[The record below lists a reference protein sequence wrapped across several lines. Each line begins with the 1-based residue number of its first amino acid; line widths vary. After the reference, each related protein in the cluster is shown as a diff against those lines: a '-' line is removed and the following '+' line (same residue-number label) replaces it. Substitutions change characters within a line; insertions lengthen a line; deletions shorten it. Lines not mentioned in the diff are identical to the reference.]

1 MKKIFSLKLTG
12 LAILMAGLVGCNSLL
27 EDVEPAT
34 SVSFEVALS
43 SPDAVRG
50 ARASMYSAMRGSFSY
65 TTQYMIGPSSFSDEM
80 YIRPGASRFNNLN
93 FAVGT
98 SGEVH
103 LTSFGDSYNVI
114 RNANMIIGAVSEGV
128 LPAAE
133 LNRYRG
139 EALAFRAFVYHNLA
153 RTYGYEPGRF
163 GQGAEAN
170 WDLAVT
176 LRLVPT
182 LSLNDAEN
190 LPRNTVTE
198 VYTQI
203 LADLAEAKTLLAGQ
217 TNNQFIT
224 EAFVDAMIARVNLY
238 AGNWAAAATA
248 AQAAITNSGRSLVST
263 AAAHRTMF
271 YARNPEA
278 LFELQVNPNTEAIA
292 GSNINNGP
300 AAYSSQQWFSQ
311 MPTNFVI
318 GLYDAADFRLLN
330 WYAPCGT
337 HAVGTTI
344 GTIPNNCNAVNT
356 GGLALTKWNGW
367 RTNLADD
374 IPYFRL
380 GELYLIL
387 AEAQAKAANDPN
399 AGVGALQTLRTARNA
414 GAVPAGATASLAAFE
429 DEILLERVREL
440 TGEGHRFYDL
450 KRLGRDILDRNGD
463 PKMRFDSFRIL
474 APFGTGLQN
483 INSLL
488 VENPGYPVAVAN

>member
-12 LAILMAGLVGCNSLL
+12 LAILMAGLVGCNSIL
-27 EDVEPAT
+27 EDVEPPT
-34 SVSFEVALS
+34 SVSFEVALN

-50 ARASMYSAMRGSFSY
+50 ARASMYSAIRASFDY
-65 TTQYMIGPSSFSDEM
+65 TTQYLIGPSSFSDELS
-80 YIRPGASRFNNLN
+80 IRSGGSRFNNLN

-103 LTSFGDSYNVI
+103 LTSFGSSYNII
-114 RNANMIIGAVSEGV
+114 RNANMIIGAVSDGV

-139 EALAFRAFVYHNLA
+139 EAFAIRAFIYHNLA

-163 GQGAEAN
+163 GQGPEAN
-170 WDLAVT
+170 WNLAVT
-176 LRLVPT
+176 LRTVPT
-182 LSLNDAEN
+182 LSLNDAQN

-224 EAFVDAMIARVNLY
+224 EAFVDAMTARVNLY
-238 AGNWAAAATA
+238 AGNWAAASTA
-248 AQAAITNSGRSLVST
+248 AQAAITGSGRSLVAT
-263 AAAHRTMF
+263 QAATNTMF
-271 YARNPEA
+271 RARNPES

-292 GSNINNGP
+292 GSNINNGM
-300 AAYSSQQWFSQ
+300 AAYTSNQWVDQ
-311 MPTNFVI
+311 LPTNFVI
-318 GLYDAADFRLLN
+318 GLYDAADFRLTG
-330 WYAPCGT
+330 WYSPCSV
-337 HAVGTTI
+337 AQTI
-344 GTIPNNCNAVNT
+344 GTPATNCNTVNT

-380 GELYLIL
+380 GEVYLIW
-387 AEAQAKAANDPN
+387 AEAAAKAANDPN
-399 AGVGALQTLRTARNA
+399 AGVAPLQALRTARNA
-414 GAVPAGATASLAAFE
+414 GAVPAGATASITAFE

-440 TGEGHRFYDL
+440 VGEGHRFYDL
-450 KRLGRDILDRNGD
+450 KRLGRDILLPNGNV
-463 PKMRFDSFRIL
+463 KMRADSYRIL

-483 INSLL
+483 VNSLL
-488 VENPGYPVAVAN
+488 VENPGYPVVTN